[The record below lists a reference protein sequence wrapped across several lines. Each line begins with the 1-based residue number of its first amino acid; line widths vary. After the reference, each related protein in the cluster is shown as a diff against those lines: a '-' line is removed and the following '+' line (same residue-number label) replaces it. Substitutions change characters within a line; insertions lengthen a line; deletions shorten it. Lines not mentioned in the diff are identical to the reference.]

1 LYNERL
7 RLPTRLHLPIER
19 LVDALAD
26 PKRCERTMIG
36 VLLAYIAVWTL
47 YGILAK
53 AGQAVSPD
61 TAELVAWSR
70 EPAFGYPKHPP
81 LPTWVVWGWFRL
93 FPLDNWPFYLLAMTS
108 AALGLWTAWR
118 LFARF
123 LDPEK
128 RILGVALLTLIPFYN
143 FHALKLDHNTALLPL
158 WAIATFC
165 FIRSFE
171 TRRLPWAALAGAGA
185 AAAMLGKYWSIFLL
199 AGLGV
204 ATLVDP
210 RRGAYFRSGAPWV
223 TVAIGALLLLPHLAW
238 LVTHDFAPFGYAMA
252 AHETTAAI
260 VAASVFGYLAGGAGY
275 VALPVLLVLG
285 MRALAK
291 PAIARAT
298 AVEQTKGRPEDDAG
312 RRFAAVAFCVPLLLP
327 ALVAPA
333 VGVELNSIWTAS
345 AWTLLPVVLL
355 SSPRTFVSR
364 PAFLAIVAL
373 SVLLPLLMAAAA
385 PVVGLMQQRAGIAP
399 NAAHSRLLAQYMAQE
414 WRAATDRPMRLVG
427 GDVDLAPMTA
437 FYLPDRP
444 STFPVAEPQFAP
456 WVDAA
461 RIRRQGIS
469 LVCYMHPEGPWCV
482 HAAVLNAID
491 DLLAHTPAVRRLE
504 VMIPGV
510 PTGVRGQP
518 PGFVVFTVPPQE

>member
-7 RLPTRLHLPIER
+7 RLLTRLHLPIER

-26 PKRCERTMIG
+26 PKRCERTMIS
-36 VLLAYIAVWTL
+36 VLLAYIAVWTF
-47 YGILAK
+47 YGIFAK
-53 AGQAVSPD
+53 AGQPVSPD

-81 LPTWVVWGWFRL
+81 LPTWVVWAWFRL

-118 LFARF
+118 LFALSRSREAH
-123 LDPEK
+123 PW
-128 RILGVALLTLIPFYN
+128 RCPPHSHPLLQFPCIEIGSQ
-143 FHALKLDHNTALLPL
+143 H
-158 WAIATFC
+158 
-165 FIRSFE
+165 
-171 TRRLPWAALAGAGA
+171 GA
-185 AAAMLGKYWSIFLL
+185 AAALGDRHLLLHPFLRDQAPAL
-199 AGLGV
+199 GRARRRWRRGGHARQVLVDLSAGGV
-204 ATLVDP
+204 GIAALVDP

-238 LVTHDFAPFGYAMA
+238 LVAHDFAPFGYAMA
-252 AHETTAAI
+252 AHETTTAI
-260 VAASVFGYLAGGAGY
+260 VAASVVGYLAGGAGY

-285 MRALAK
+285 ERALAK
-291 PAIARAT
+291 LAIARAT
-298 AVEQTKGRPEDDAG
+298 AVEQTNGRPEDDAG
-312 RRFAAVAFCVPLLLP
+312 RRFAAVAFWVPLLLP
-327 ALVAPA
+327 ALVALA
-333 VGVELNSIWTAS
+333 AGVELNSIWTAS

-355 SSPRTFVSR
+355 SSPRSFVSR

-385 PVVGLMQQRAGIAP
+385 PVVGLMQQRAGLP
-399 NAAHSRLLAQYMAQE
+399 LNAAHSRLLAQYMAQE

-444 STFPVAEPQFAP
+444 STFPVAEPHFAP
-456 WVDAA
+456 WVDTA
-461 RIRRQGIS
+461 RIRREGIS

-504 VMIPGV
+504 MRIPEA
-510 PTGVRGQP
+510 PTGVRGRS
-518 PGFVVFTVPPQE
+518 PGFIIYTVPPQE